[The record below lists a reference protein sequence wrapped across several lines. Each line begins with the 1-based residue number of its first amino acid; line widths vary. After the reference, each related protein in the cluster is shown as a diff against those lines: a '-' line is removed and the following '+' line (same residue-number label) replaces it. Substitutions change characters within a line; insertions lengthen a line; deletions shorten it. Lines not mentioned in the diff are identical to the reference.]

1 MSDGFLAVMWTL
13 LALVVVYLIWIVTTA
28 SIMKDCR
35 SLGQFRVED
44 AVFEC
49 KERLKSAISPL

>member
-13 LALVVVYLIWIVTTA
+13 IALVVVYLIWIVTTA

-35 SLGQFRVED
+35 TIGQFRVEN
-44 AVFEC
+44 AVFVCEE
-49 KERLKSAISPL
+49 KKP